1 VRRLYSFRDLVALK
15 VISSLLDRGMSLQR
29 VRTAYDYLR
38 KKAELDNHL
47 SEVKLV
53 TDGKSIYQ
61 MYRNDQEL
69 EDLLREGQMAF
80 YLAIDDATESDGGR
94 NIGHLYER
102 ERFVTT
108 LREAESELERSLPQE
123 SRTRLWASR

>member
-1 VRRLYSFRDLVALK
+1 
-15 VISSLLDRGMSLQR
+15 MSLQR

-38 KKAELDNHL
+38 KKAELDTHF

-53 TDGKSIYQ
+53 TDGRSIYQ

-80 YLAIDDATESDGGR
+80 YLAIDDAAESDGGR

-102 ERFVTT
+102 DRFVST
-108 LREAESELERSLPQE
+108 LREAENELEKTLPPE
-123 SRTRLWASR
+123 TRTRLWASR